1 MIYILSSLSSSWRY
15 KDSDAMAAMA
25 ANVEL
30 TNVINIVRVFLFF
43 IFIHSWL
50 MIYIICRLYL
60 HLQVEGTR
68 MAMAANIEHTNV
80 INMVY
85 FLFFIFFKLTNDLYY
100 I

>member
-1 MIYILSSLSSSWRY
+1 
-15 KDSDAMAAMA
+15 
-25 ANVEL
+25 
-30 TNVINIVRVFLFF
+30 
-43 IFIHSWL
+43 